1 VRAIIRDGQVAEW
14 QVYADNEPIRE
25 QMRAASV

>member
-1 VRAIIRDGQVAEW
+1 VIRDGQIAEW

>member
-1 VRAIIRDGQVAEW
+1 VRALVEQGLIAEW

-25 QMRAASV
+25 KIRAAK